1 LNLPLLQNF
10 LLTLI
15 LLVLALFKP
24 NFLISHHLGAGFLL
38 KAISFNF
45 SQELF
50 ILPIKKNI
58 KIFIMINE
66 EEIKKVSELAR
77 IKLSKEEAKE
87 FAKDLQEIFENFEKI
102 DEVDTANIEIMLHP
116 IEIKN
121 IFRED
126 EPVESEEEKD
136 LLSNTINKE
145 KGFFKGPKIL

>member
-1 LNLPLLQNF
+1 
-10 LLTLI
+10 
-15 LLVLALFKP
+15 
-24 NFLISHHLGAGFLL
+24 
-38 KAISFNF
+38 
-45 SQELF
+45 
-50 ILPIKKNI
+50 
-58 KIFIMINE
+58 MINE

-77 IKLSKEEAKE
+77 IKLSEEEVKE

>member
-1 LNLPLLQNF
+1 
-10 LLTLI
+10 
-15 LLVLALFKP
+15 
-24 NFLISHHLGAGFLL
+24 
-38 KAISFNF
+38 
-45 SQELF
+45 
-50 ILPIKKNI
+50 
-58 KIFIMINE
+58 MINE

-126 EPVESEEEKD
+126 EPVESEGEKD

>member
-1 LNLPLLQNF
+1 
-10 LLTLI
+10 
-15 LLVLALFKP
+15 
-24 NFLISHHLGAGFLL
+24 
-38 KAISFNF
+38 
-45 SQELF
+45 
-50 ILPIKKNI
+50 
-58 KIFIMINE
+58 MINE

>member
-1 LNLPLLQNF
+1 
-10 LLTLI
+10 
-15 LLVLALFKP
+15 
-24 NFLISHHLGAGFLL
+24 
-38 KAISFNF
+38 
-45 SQELF
+45 
-50 ILPIKKNI
+50 
-58 KIFIMINE
+58 MINE

-77 IKLSKEEAKE
+77 IRLSEEEVKE